1 MDSSS
6 DESAERQ
13 QQLEYYMEFV
23 AFCKLV
29 LEESAAS
36 QDAIRPW
43 EDLARVRKYIQSHTA
58 LKAAHF
64 ETCAAVYHAFQ
75 LFLTSQPVDL
85 ASPQRQ
91 KLLYLLGFIEFC
103 CQVLSESS
111 ATHSAR
117 AMSDLK
123 RVVKSINKIVT
134 PYRHKIA
141 SEQPPSKNP
150 PQCLNNHKDQ
160 YHHNPNHHLPLSV
173 STAHPAKV
181 LPSVQDLLNGTTSNT
196 NLSRTSIDSTQQYT
210 SSAVVDGN
218 GGPYPH
224 GGGADA
230 ADEYWHHELHHV
242 YTYITT
248 LVLPHF
254 ASLQADTVQQQQ
266 QQPPGQPKT
275 SEEAPVRETLSTH
288 RRQTNQH
295 TDLFLQ
301 SIDHQHPPS
310 RPDNKDAVGSRAS
323 TFESSTFSSSTYGV
337 GASSTYWRKA
347 PEWALNG
354 SNRFG
359 LSMEVIKGGIIL
371 EKVELVTSSKSYF
384 VAGRMEPLCDIVLQH
399 PSVSRTH
406 AALQFDAKGQLF
418 LVDLGSTH
426 GTFVNKKRISAA
438 DHVELHVGDVVVFG
452 ESTRIYTI
460 LGPVD
465 LMPDEYSYFPSRS
478 SHHILTLPVL
488 LFLSSSDNLA
498 KLRSKLEARKA
509 RRLEQQKDVDEEGAS
524 WGFRED
530 AVEEDDSEHSDDS
543 DNDTFSTSTT
553 NKASSKPNVPLPDYL
568 RNRKDDTSGPY
579 VSSVTK
585 DTVNLTKDSKL
596 YTRLQNRIQKLENLK
611 LESSRIRAKQNV
623 GLTDGQEA
631 ALARNDTRTQE
642 LQDEIEMLEAQLLA
656 KHTQRTTQKEVAAVV
671 GVATTPDLMAEE
683 ADSLDMYMLT
693 SAQSLAAQDAAKATA
708 NRSRLVERIQETEKL
723 LEIAT
728 PAWAKLV
735 VAPPV
740 VADDIPVPVDMTA
753 YVNEG

>member
-1 MDSSS
+1 M
-6 DESAERQ
+6 
-13 QQLEYYMEFV
+13 
-23 AFCKLV
+23 
-29 LEESAAS
+29 
-36 QDAIRPW
+36 
-43 EDLARVRKYIQSHTA
+43 TA
-58 LKAAHF
+58 Y
-64 ETCAAVYHAFQ
+64 E
-75 LFLTSQPVDL
+75 
-85 ASPQRQ
+85 
-91 KLLYLLGFIEFC
+91 
-103 CQVLSESS
+103 
-111 ATHSAR
+111 
-117 AMSDLK
+117 
-123 RVVKSINKIVT
+123 
-134 PYRHKIA
+134 
-141 SEQPPSKNP
+141 
-150 PQCLNNHKDQ
+150 
-160 YHHNPNHHLPLSV
+160 
-173 STAHPAKV
+173 
-181 LPSVQDLLNGTTSNT
+181 
-196 NLSRTSIDSTQQYT
+196 
-210 SSAVVDGN
+210 
-218 GGPYPH
+218 
-224 GGGADA
+224 
-230 ADEYWHHELHHV
+230 
-242 YTYITT
+242 
-248 LVLPHF
+248 
-254 ASLQADTVQQQQ
+254 
-266 QQPPGQPKT
+266 
-275 SEEAPVRETLSTH
+275 
-288 RRQTNQH
+288 
-295 TDLFLQ
+295 
-301 SIDHQHPPS
+301 
-310 RPDNKDAVGSRAS
+310 
-323 TFESSTFSSSTYGV
+323 
-337 GASSTYWRKA
+337 A

-671 GVATTPDLMAEE
+671 GIDDDDFYDRTKNHVATSTSHHPPPKQVLTFATLSTTLAGLRADLKQLDAQTATSSLSSATTPDLMAEE

>member
-1 MDSSS
+1 M
-6 DESAERQ
+6 
-13 QQLEYYMEFV
+13 
-23 AFCKLV
+23 
-29 LEESAAS
+29 
-36 QDAIRPW
+36 
-43 EDLARVRKYIQSHTA
+43 TA
-58 LKAAHF
+58 Y
-64 ETCAAVYHAFQ
+64 E
-75 LFLTSQPVDL
+75 
-85 ASPQRQ
+85 
-91 KLLYLLGFIEFC
+91 
-103 CQVLSESS
+103 
-111 ATHSAR
+111 
-117 AMSDLK
+117 
-123 RVVKSINKIVT
+123 
-134 PYRHKIA
+134 
-141 SEQPPSKNP
+141 
-150 PQCLNNHKDQ
+150 
-160 YHHNPNHHLPLSV
+160 
-173 STAHPAKV
+173 
-181 LPSVQDLLNGTTSNT
+181 
-196 NLSRTSIDSTQQYT
+196 
-210 SSAVVDGN
+210 
-218 GGPYPH
+218 
-224 GGGADA
+224 
-230 ADEYWHHELHHV
+230 
-242 YTYITT
+242 
-248 LVLPHF
+248 
-254 ASLQADTVQQQQ
+254 
-266 QQPPGQPKT
+266 
-275 SEEAPVRETLSTH
+275 
-288 RRQTNQH
+288 
-295 TDLFLQ
+295 
-301 SIDHQHPPS
+301 
-310 RPDNKDAVGSRAS
+310 
-323 TFESSTFSSSTYGV
+323 
-337 GASSTYWRKA
+337 A

-438 DHVELHVGDVVVFG
+438 DHIELHVGDVVVFG

-465 LMPDEYSYFPSRS
+465 LMPDEY
-478 SHHILTLPVL
+478 
-488 LFLSSSDNLA
+488 SSDNLA

-671 GVATTPDLMAEE
+671 AKSKKSSATKAKMYDSDDDDFYDRTKNHVAASTSHHPPPKQVLTFATLSTTLAGLRADL
-683 ADSLDMYMLT
+683 
-693 SAQSLAAQDAAKATA
+693 
-708 NRSRLVERIQETEKL
+708 KL
-723 LEIAT
+723 LDAQTATSSLSRAT
-728 PAWAKLV
+728 PAPTAKPQPTLSTATTILNQHDTDNH
-735 VAPPV
+735 VAPQPTGSLMSDVTAEPSSSSSFVSSDDVAEREDKRPSKRHSPEVKPIEVEARPKRIRHRRKGDPV
-740 VADDIPVPVDMTA
+740 NKKSAVVHATA
-753 YVNEG
+753 LDVLEGGDVVWQPPTNQTGDGRTSLNDKFGY